1 MLRRYREVL
10 SEPHVARLLFTAL
23 LGRMPQGMG
32 GLAILLLLTPS
43 VGYGKAGIASGLS
56 VATAGIANIGLARAI
71 DVFGVRTILL
81 PAATVYAGFTV
92 ALAALAHRDYL
103 AALGLCGVLGLASAP
118 ISSVSR
124 GMWPGLLGEERA
136 QVLVRVVGE
145 LDLVTAPVLDRH
157 LAGAASRERPRVVV
171 DLSGVTFLDVRG
183 INSLVTAQA
192 AAHQVGSN
200 LVLRG
205 AGPQVHRLLEVCGL
219 EGHFTVEGH

>member
-1 MLRRYREVL
+1 MPRR
-10 SEPHVARLLFTAL
+10 F
-23 LGRMPQGMG
+23 
-32 GLAILLLLTPS
+32 
-43 VGYGKAGIASGLS
+43 
-56 VATAGIANIGLARAI
+56 
-71 DVFGVRTILL
+71 
-81 PAATVYAGFTV
+81 ATVRAMDQGRPT
-92 ALAALAHRDYL
+92 AAQAFD
-103 AALGLCGVLGLASAP
+103 VE
-118 ISSVSR
+118 VT
-124 GMWPGLLGEERA
+124 EERA